1 MPKIDQARIPI
12 LATGGSER
20 PELPPAVVAKV
31 TEELEEGR
39 HERRAPR

>member
-1 MPKIDQARIPI
+1 MPEIDQARIRI
-12 LATGGSER
+12 LAVGGAER

-31 TEELEEGR
+31 REKVEEGR